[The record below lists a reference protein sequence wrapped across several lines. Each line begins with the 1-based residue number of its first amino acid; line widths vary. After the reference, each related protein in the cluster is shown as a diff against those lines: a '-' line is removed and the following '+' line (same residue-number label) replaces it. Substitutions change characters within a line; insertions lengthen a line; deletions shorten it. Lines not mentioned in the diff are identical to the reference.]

1 MAEVTSLLFLLQH
14 IHQEITRLF
23 ALRKSFWETLQA
35 VFSQTVEGSGVDV
48 CSTPPPP
55 KKPKGRPTKASCGQP
70 RIVRGLKADTCH
82 PGCGIHFIAVTR
94 YIVTSIHQY
103 AWWFHWIQCG
113 EKRFVKLTF
122 SCEEI
127 IDLYGG
133 STPQDSIAISYL
145 ELKII
150 KLNI

>member
-1 MAEVTSLLFLLQH
+1 MEEVTSLLFLLQH

-48 CSTPPPP
+48 CTPPPP
-55 KKPKGRPTKASCGQP
+55 KKSKGRPTKASCGQP

-94 YIVTSIHQY
+94 YITSIHQY
-103 AWWFHWIQCG
+103 AWWFTEFSVGKNGLAMILLSWLLS
-113 EKRFVKLTF
+113 VKKLL
-122 SCEEI
+122 I
-127 IDLYGG
+127 WMDKH
-133 STPQDSIAISYL
+133 
-145 ELKII
+145 LKTVLLFPI
-150 KLNI
+150 